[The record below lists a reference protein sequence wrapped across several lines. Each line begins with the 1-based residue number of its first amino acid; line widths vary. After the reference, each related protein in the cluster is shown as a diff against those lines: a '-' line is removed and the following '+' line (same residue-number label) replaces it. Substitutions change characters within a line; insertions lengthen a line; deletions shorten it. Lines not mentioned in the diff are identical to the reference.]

1 MASRFK
7 YSRWDGS
14 QVGFDLDAD
23 ALLAE
28 MSDDLLY
35 HGDLNAALRRMLQQ
49 GFQDRN
55 GDRLEGMREMLEKLR
70 QRRREELEKRDLG
83 GVYDD
88 IADQLEEILE
98 QERTGIEQRLQDA
111 RDSGD
116 QRRKEITE
124 DLAQARQMELEL
136 MPPDLAGRVQ
146 AMQDYDF
153 MDDAARQRFEELM
166 DELRQQL
173 MQSYFNQ
180 MAEGMQDVSPEQM
193 ARMKDMLAELNHML
207 EQRERGEDPDFE
219 GFMERYG
226 D

>member
-1 MASRFK
+1 
-7 YSRWDGS
+7 
-14 QVGFDLDAD
+14 
-23 ALLAE
+23 

-55 GDRLEGMREMLEKLR
+55 GERLKGMREMLEKLR

-88 IADQLEEILE
+88 IAEQLDEILD
-98 QERTGIEQRLQDA
+98 QERAGIERRLEDA
-111 RDSGD
+111 TRSGD
-116 QRRKEITE
+116 QRRQEITE
-124 DLAQARQMELEL
+124 DLADQRRRQLDE

-146 AMQDYDF
+146 AMQQYDF
-153 MDDAARQRFEELM
+153 MDDAARERFEELM

-180 MAEGMQDVSPEQM
+180 MPRACRTCRPS
-193 ARMKDMLAELNHML
+193 RW
-207 EQRERGEDPDFE
+207 RR
-219 GFMERYG
+219 
-226 D
+226 

>member
-1 MASRFK
+1 MSGSRACARCSRSCASA
-7 YSRWDGS
+7 G
-14 QVGFDLDAD
+14 
-23 ALLAE
+23 
-28 MSDDLLY
+28 
-35 HGDLNAALRRMLQQ
+35 
-49 GFQDRN
+49 
-55 GDRLEGMREMLEKLR
+55 
-70 QRRREELEKRDLG
+70 EELEKRDLG

-88 IADQLEEILE
+88 IADQLDEILD
-98 QERTGIEQRLQDA
+98 QERAGIERRLQDA

-146 AMQDYDF
+146 AMQEYDF
-153 MDDAARQRFEELM
+153 MDDARQRFEELM

-180 MAEGMQDVSPEQM
+180 MSEGMQDVSPEQM
-193 ARMKDMLAELNHML
+193 ARMKDMLAELNQML
-207 EQRERGEDPDFE
+207 EQRERGEEPDFE

-226 D
+226 DFFPGTPRPSTSCSSRWRVRWPRCSRCSTR